1 MAQPSRVS
9 LHIKKTVISL
19 AIAALGFTVSS
30 NALAYQKVH
39 QPDNSYQQYVSQ
51 RQTVDSLIQDA
62 LDAFKSPARVSDAGF
77 TGKLPSNMEIVA
89 QKLQQAYKLEPYRLD
104 LLFSTASAYIYNND
118 VPRAITIYKQILE
131 AAPDDIDA
139 LIYVTSWTRF
149 EGQNKESEAYF
160 NKLKSL
166 NPAKAEEISRFFAEI
181 DRVSKMPLSDKLTPA
196 DLAKLKKTKDNNAI
210 VTLGYALNPD
220 GTMNK
225 ILIER
230 LNKTLEVAK
239 QLPEAMIVVTGGV
252 PKAHQTEGKLMA
264 DWLVKNG
271 IPAER
276 IFQEN
281 YARTTVENALFS
293 RYALTKHR
301 IKTAVIISSGSHV
314 RRADAI
320 FTLASWQSGPSDI
333 SYLTVVAPDKPL
345 AELQKASKSDIQG
358 IYRDGLKAL
367 GLWSFRSYPLEER

>member
-1 MAQPSRVS
+1 MAQPFCLS
-9 LHIKKTVISL
+9 LNIKKTVLSL
-19 AIAALGFTVSS
+19 AIAALGFTTSASVF
-30 NALAYQKVH
+30 AFQKVH

-51 RQTVDSLIQDA
+51 RQTVDTLIQDA
-62 LDAFKSPARVSDAGF
+62 LEAFKSPARVSDAGF
-77 TGKLPSNMEIVA
+77 TGKLPSNIEIVA
-89 QKLQQAYKLEPYRLD
+89 QKLEQAYKLEPYRLD
-104 LLFSTASAYIYNND
+104 LLFSAASAYIYNND
-118 VPRAITIYKQILE
+118 VDRAITIYKQILE

-139 LIYVTSWTRF
+139 LTYIISWTRF
-149 EGQNKESEAYF
+149 EGKEKESEAYF

-166 NPAKAEEISRFFAEI
+166 NSAKADELERFFTEI
-181 DRVSKMPLSDKLTPA
+181 DRVSNTPISDKLTA
-196 DLAKLKKTKDNNAI
+196 GELAKLNKTKGNNAI
-210 VTLGYALNPD
+210 ITLGYALNPD
-220 GTMNK
+220 GSMNK

-230 LNKTLEVAK
+230 LEKTLEIAK

-264 DWLVKNG
+264 DWLVKKG
-271 IPAER
+271 IPAAR
-276 IFQEN
+276 IYQDN
-281 YARTTVENALFS
+281 YARSTVENALFS

-320 FTLASWQSGPSDI
+320 FTIASWQSGPSDI
-333 SYLTVVAPDKPL
+333 TYLTVSAPDKSL
-345 AELQKASKSDIQG
+345 AQLQKISRSELQG

>member
-149 EGQNKESEAYF
+149 EGQDKESEAYF
-160 NKLKSL
+160 AKLKSL
-166 NPAKAEEISRFFAEI
+166 NPAKAEEISRFFAQI
-181 DRVSKMPLSDKLTPA
+181 DRVSTMPLSDKLTQT
-196 DLAKLKKTKDNNAI
+196 DLAKLNKTKDNNAI

-271 IPAER
+271 IAPER

-333 SYLTVVAPDKPL
+333 TYLTVVAPDKPL

>member
-30 NALAYQKVH
+30 TALAYQKVH

-131 AAPDDIDA
+131 ATPDDIDA

-149 EGQNKESEAYF
+149 EGKDKESEAYF

-196 DLAKLKKTKDNNAI
+196 DLAKLNKTKDNNAI

-239 QLPEAMIVVTGGV
+239 QLPEAMIVVTGACQKHIKR
-252 PKAHQTEGKLMA
+252 KA
-264 DWLVKNG
+264 N
-271 IPAER
+271 
-276 IFQEN
+276 
-281 YARTTVENALFS
+281 
-293 RYALTKHR
+293 
-301 IKTAVIISSGSHV
+301 
-314 RRADAI
+314 
-320 FTLASWQSGPSDI
+320 
-333 SYLTVVAPDKPL
+333 
-345 AELQKASKSDIQG
+345 
-358 IYRDGLKAL
+358 
-367 GLWSFRSYPLEER
+367 

>member
-62 LDAFKSPARVSDAGF
+62 LDAFKSPVRVSDAGF

-149 EGQNKESEAYF
+149 EGQDKESEAYF
-160 NKLKSL
+160 AKLKSL
-166 NPAKAEEISRFFAEI
+166 NPAKADELKRFFAEI
-181 DRVSKMPLSDKLTPA
+181 DRVSKMPLSDKLTQT
-196 DLAKLKKTKDNNAI
+196 DLAKLNKTKDNNAI

-271 IPAER
+271 IAPER

-333 SYLTVVAPDKPL
+333 TYLTVVAPDKPL

>member
-9 LHIKKTVISL
+9 HRIKKTVISL

-30 NALAYQKVH
+30 TALSYQKVH

-104 LLFSTASAYIYNND
+104 LLFSTASAYIYSND

-149 EGQNKESEAYF
+149 EGKDKESEAYF

-166 NPAKAEEISRFFAEI
+166 NPAKAEEINRFFAEI

-196 DLAKLKKTKDNNAI
+196 DLAKLNKTKDNNAI

-239 QLPEAMIVVTGGV
+239 QLPDAMIVVTGGV

-271 IPAER
+271 IAPER

-320 FTLASWQSGPSDI
+320 FTIASWQSGPSDI

>member
-1 MAQPSRVS
+1 
-9 LHIKKTVISL
+9 
-19 AIAALGFTVSS
+19 GFTASS
-30 NALAYQKVH
+30 SALAYQKVH
-39 QPDNSYQQYVSQ
+39 QPDNSYQQYISQ
-51 RQTVDSLIQDA
+51 RQTVDMLIQDA
-62 LDAFKSPARVSDAGF
+62 LEAFKSPARVSDAGF
-77 TGKLPSNMEIVA
+77 TGKLPSNMEVVA

-104 LLFSTASAYIYNND
+104 LLFSAASAYVYNNQIE
-118 VPRAITIYKQILE
+118 RAVTIYKQILE

-149 EGQNKESEAYF
+149 EGKDKESEAYF

-166 NPAKAEEISRFFAEI
+166 NPAKAEELSRFFAQI

-196 DLAKLKKTKDNNAI
+196 DLATLNKTKGNNAI

-220 GTMNK
+220 GTMNQ
-225 ILIER
+225 ILIDR

-239 QLPEAMIVVTGGV
+239 QLPDAMIVVTGGV

-264 DWLVKNG
+264 DWLVKQG

-276 IFQEN
+276 IFQDN
-281 YARTTVENALFS
+281 YARSTVENALFS

-320 FTLASWQSGPSDI
+320 FTVASWQSGPSDI
-333 SYLTVVAPDKPL
+333 TYLTVVAPDKPL
-345 AELQKASKSDIQG
+345 AELQKTSKSDLQG

>member
-1 MAQPSRVS
+1 MAQPSCVS

-149 EGQNKESEAYF
+149 EGQDKESEAYF
-160 NKLKSL
+160 AKLKSL
-166 NPAKAEEISRFFAEI
+166 NPAKADELKRFFAEI
-181 DRVSKMPLSDKLTPA
+181 DRVSKMPLSDKLTQT
-196 DLAKLKKTKDNNAI
+196 DLAKLNKTKDNNAI

-271 IPAER
+271 IAPER

-333 SYLTVVAPDKPL
+333 TYLTVVAPDKPL

>member
-9 LHIKKTVISL
+9 FHIKQTVISL
-19 AIAALGFTVSS
+19 AIAALGFTLSS

-149 EGQNKESEAYF
+149 EGQDKESEAYF

>member
-30 NALAYQKVH
+30 TALAYQKVH

-149 EGQNKESEAYF
+149 EGKDKESEAYF

-166 NPAKAEEISRFFAEI
+166 NPAKAEEISCFFAEI

-196 DLAKLKKTKDNNAI
+196 DLAKLNKTKDNNAI

-271 IPAER
+271 IAPER

-333 SYLTVVAPDKPL
+333 TYLTVVAPDKPL

>member
-9 LHIKKTVISL
+9 YRIKKTVISL
-19 AIAALGFTVSS
+19 AIATLGFTVSS
-30 NALAYQKVH
+30 TALAYQKVH

-139 LIYVTSWTRF
+139 LIYVTSWTHF
-149 EGQNKESEAYF
+149 EGKDKESEAYF

-196 DLAKLKKTKDNNAI
+196 DLAKLNKTKENNAI

-271 IPAER
+271 IAPER

-333 SYLTVVAPDKPL
+333 TYLTVVAPDKPL

>member
-149 EGQNKESEAYF
+149 EGQDKESEAYF
-160 NKLKSL
+160 AKLKSL
-166 NPAKAEEISRFFAEI
+166 NPAKADELKRFFAEI
-181 DRVSKMPLSDKLTPA
+181 DRVSKMPLSDKLTQT
-196 DLAKLKKTKDNNAI
+196 DLAKLNKTKDNNAI

-271 IPAER
+271 IAPER

-333 SYLTVVAPDKPL
+333 TYLTVVAPDKPL

>member
-19 AIAALGFTVSS
+19 AIVALGFTVSS

-39 QPDNSYQQYVSQ
+39 QSDNSYQQYVSQ
-51 RQTVDSLIQDA
+51 RQAVDSLIQDA
-62 LDAFKSPARVSDAGF
+62 FDAFKSPARVSDAGF

-104 LLFSTASAYIYNND
+104 LLFSTASAYIYNNEIE
-118 VPRAITIYKQILE
+118 RAITIYKQILE

-139 LIYVTSWTRF
+139 LIYVTSWARF
-149 EGQNKESEAYF
+149 EGKSKESEAYF

-166 NPAKAEEISRFFAEI
+166 NPAKAEEISKFFAVI
-181 DRVSKMPLSDKLTPA
+181 DRVSKMPLSDKLTA
-196 DLAKLKKTKDNNAI
+196 TDLAKLKKTKDNNAI

-225 ILIER
+225 ILIDR

-239 QLPEAMIVVTGGV
+239 QLPEAMILVTGGV

-264 DWLVKNG
+264 DWLIKNG

-276 IFQEN
+276 IYQDN

-293 RYALTKHR
+293 RYALTKHH

-320 FTLASWQSGPSDI
+320 FTIASWQSGPSDI

-345 AELQKASKSDIQG
+345 AELQKTSQSDLKG

>member
-1 MAQPSRVS
+1 MAQPSRIS
-9 LHIKKTVISL
+9 LHIKKTVLSL
-19 AIAALGFTVSS
+19 AFVTLGLSASS
-30 NALAYQKVH
+30 NVFAYQKVN
-39 QPDNSYQQYVSQ
+39 QPAENYEQYTSQ
-51 RQTVDSLIQDA
+51 RQTVDTLIQDA

-77 TGKLPSNMEIVA
+77 TGKLPSNMEVVA

-118 VPRAITIYKQILE
+118 VERAITIYKQILE

-139 LIYVTSWTRF
+139 LIYITSWSRF
-149 EGQNKESEAYF
+149 EGKEKDSEAYF

-166 NPAKAEEISRFFAEI
+166 NPAKADELKRFFAEI
-181 DRVSKMPLSDKLTPA
+181 DRVSTMPLSDKLTA
-196 DLAKLKKTKDNNAI
+196 TDLAKLNKTKDNNAI

-225 ILIER
+225 ILIDR

-239 QLPEAMIVVTGGV
+239 QLPEAMIIVTGGV

-264 DWLVKNG
+264 DWLIKNG

-276 IFQEN
+276 IYQDN

-301 IKTAVIISSGSHV
+301 IKTVVIISSGSHV

-333 SYLTVVAPDKPL
+333 TYLTVVAPDKPL
-345 AELQKASKSDIQG
+345 AELQKTSKSDLKG

>member
-1 MAQPSRVS
+1 MNQP
-9 LHIKKTVISL
+9 
-19 AIAALGFTVSS
+19 AE
-30 NALAYQKVH
+30 NYE
-39 QPDNSYQQYVSQ
+39 QYTSQ
-51 RQTVDSLIQDA
+51 RQTVDTLIQDA

-77 TGKLPSNMEIVA
+77 TGKLPSNMEVVA

-118 VPRAITIYKQILE
+118 VERAITIYKQILE

-139 LIYVTSWTRF
+139 LIYITSWSRF
-149 EGQNKESEAYF
+149 EGKEKESEAYF

-166 NPAKAEEISRFFAEI
+166 NPAKADELKRFFAEI
-181 DRVSKMPLSDKLTPA
+181 DRVSTMPLSDKLTA
-196 DLAKLKKTKDNNAI
+196 TDLAKLNKTKDNNAI

-225 ILIER
+225 ILIDR

-239 QLPEAMIVVTGGV
+239 QLPEAMIIVTGGV

-264 DWLVKNG
+264 DWLIKNG

-276 IFQEN
+276 IYQDN

-333 SYLTVVAPDKPL
+333 TYLTVVAPDKPL
-345 AELQKASKSDIQG
+345 AELQKTSKSDLKG